1 MTVPYPPGSSH
12 VIWCELFVSLSRV
25 SSPAVKVCQNK
36 QRNTAKNFDKRIVP
50 DLLRLMCVIQKRLYF
65 NSLWAKHCPRTCP
78 SLRIERSL
86 ILQYPPP
93 VCNLEYLPGFVLERK
108 STLHQ
113 MSAEKEH
120 WVLADQSEWVVL
132 KELNNGFQQ
141 C

>member
-1 MTVPYPPGSSH
+1 MAVGLAYKSSSNFSQTRS
-12 VIWCELFVSLSRV
+12 VSGRFVMLS
-25 SSPAVKVCQNK
+25 A
-36 QRNTAKNFDKRIVP
+36 AKASERARA
-50 DLLRLMCVIQKRLYF
+50 RLVF
-65 NSLWAKHCPRTCP
+65 PRTCP

-86 ILQYPPP
+86 ILQYPAP

-120 WVLADQSEWVVL
+120 WVMADQSEWVVL